1 MEQTLKR
8 NCHKPISILGFLLSG
23 ETNDNFLL
31 NTLKALFRLK
41 LLYYAWVTCD
51 LGLESGLAFE

>member
-23 ETNDNFLL
+23 ETNDDFLL
-31 NTLKALFRLK
+31 NTLKALFRLN

-51 LGLESGLAFE
+51 LGLESGLAFK